1 MDISKALL
9 AKSNQ
14 LNASDLMGGPQI
26 VSIVSVNEGSDEQPV
41 NIITDV
47 FGAGRPFR
55 PSKTVLLILANAW
68 KSNNTSTWVGKRMEI
83 FRDASVT
90 WAGQEVGGIRIKG
103 LSHIDKP
110 FSLVLAT
117 SKTKFAKSTF
127 AVLPDIAEPA
137 NAATPPRDA
146 SGRAWLTELTLAGDD
161 LEAVAA
167 LGKAA
172 SDAHANPADVAQIRA
187 RWNELKGTNA

>member
-14 LNASDLMGGPQI
+14 LNASDLMGGSQI

-47 FGAGRPFR
+47 FGPGRPFR

-68 KSNNTSTWVGKRMEI
+68 KSNDTSTWVGKRIEI

-127 AVLPDIAEPA
+127 AVLPATAEPA
-137 NAATPPRDA
+137 TKPKPRD
-146 SGRAWLTELTLAGDD
+146 WLSELTLAGDD
-161 LEAVAA
+161 LDAILA
-167 LGKAA
+167 LGNAA
-172 SDAHANPADVAQIRA
+172 RGHATTADLDAIRG
-187 RWNELKGTNA
+187 RYNEIKGMQA